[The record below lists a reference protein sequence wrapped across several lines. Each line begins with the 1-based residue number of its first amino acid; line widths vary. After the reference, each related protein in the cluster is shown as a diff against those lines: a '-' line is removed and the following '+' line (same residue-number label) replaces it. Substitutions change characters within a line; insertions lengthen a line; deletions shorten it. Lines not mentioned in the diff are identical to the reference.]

1 MFYIEIPN
9 FKDQNR
15 KVYRTDIKLLFLF
28 LILLHFYLLQ
38 NKVMALENDV
48 VFWLETMNPMLSYS
62 RAAKIRKDF
71 DSQFLYI
78 CLHGTWFYSYIFS

>member
-48 VFWLETMNPMLSYS
+48 VF
-62 RAAKIRKDF
+62 
-71 DSQFLYI
+71 
-78 CLHGTWFYSYIFS
+78 